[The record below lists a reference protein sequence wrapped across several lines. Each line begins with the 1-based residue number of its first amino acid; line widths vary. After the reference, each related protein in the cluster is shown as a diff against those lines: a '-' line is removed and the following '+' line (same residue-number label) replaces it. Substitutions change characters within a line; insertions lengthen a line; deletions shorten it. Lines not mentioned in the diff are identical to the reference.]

1 EGVLQLQVAQVEL
14 DLREVDRLGGA
25 QATLDQ
31 VVPGFGVQRLV
42 LPEHGPAQADIGA
55 GDDHAVDVAAQLAA
69 RRLEPELSAVG
80 ALGAKVEARA
90 AQPADGERLELVAG
104 VEDAQDRAIEIPSL
118 ILGRMGHLVDELAR
132 AGLADPAAAEIV
144 ALLLPP
150 IACDLRR
157 IDQGIDPI
165 GHADRVADAAIDEA
179 GAVVEIDSHAPP
191 QKGIGSSSGSRAAAW
206 RCIDS

>member
-1 EGVLQLQVAQVEL
+1 E
-14 DLREVDRLGGA
+14 
-25 QATLDQ
+25 
-31 VVPGFGVQRLV
+31 RLV
-42 LPEHGPAQADIGA
+42 LPEHGPVQTDIGA
-55 GDDHAVDVAAQLAA
+55 SDDHAVDMAAQSPA
-69 RRLEPELSAVG
+69 RRREPELSAVR

-104 VEDAQDRAIEIPSL
+104 VEDAQDRAIEFPSL

-132 AGLADPAAAEIV
+132 AGLADPAAPEII
-144 ALLLPP
+144 ARRLPT
-150 IACDLRR
+150 IACDERR
-157 IDQGIDPI
+157 IDQRIDPI

-206 RCIDS
+206 RRIDS